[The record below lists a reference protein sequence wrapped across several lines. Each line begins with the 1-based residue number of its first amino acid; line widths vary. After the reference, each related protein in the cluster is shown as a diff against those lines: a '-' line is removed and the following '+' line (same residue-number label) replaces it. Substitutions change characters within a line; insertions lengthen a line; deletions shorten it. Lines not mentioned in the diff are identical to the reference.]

1 MIGINAAHGPGPHT
15 RVMDM
20 EATDPS
26 GGRSGNALVRASREF
41 AEEDVPRSARA
52 TLSTM
57 AIIGLLWSVHALL
70 PTWAKPLS
78 GLVLG
83 LTLVRG
89 FVLFHDYEH
98 GAILRGQAWAKPVY
112 DAFGLLVLTPPK
124 VWRDTHNYHHAHNA
138 KLVGSHIG
146 SYPTLSVAIWSKLSR
161 GDQRAYAV
169 ARHGLTILSAYVTVF
184 LIGMCVSPLRR
195 DPRRNRSAW
204 AALGLHVA
212 LGGVAFLL
220 GGAEGLLLGFL
231 FPLNVAFVTGAYLF
245 YAQHNFEGVKLRG
258 RHEWEFTRAAL
269 ESSSYMPM
277 GPVMQW
283 FTANIGYH
291 HVHHLNSRIPF
302 YRLPEAMAA
311 IPELQHP
318 AETRLR
324 PRDVYACLGLK
335 LWDAETQ
342 QMVPFPPRASVGS
355 AAGPDTPSPASVL

>member
-1 MIGINAAHGPGPHT
+1 
-15 RVMDM
+15 MDM
-20 EATDPS
+20 EATDAP
-26 GGRSGNALVRASREF
+26 GERSGNALVRASRAF
-41 AEEDVPRSARA
+41 AEEDVRESTRVTIT
-52 TLSTM
+52 TL
-57 AIIGLLWSVHALL
+57 AIIAALWVVHALV
-70 PTWAKPLS
+70 PIWVKPLS

-146 SYPTLSVAIWSKLSR
+146 SYPTLSVAIWNKLSPSDR
-161 GDQRAYAV
+161 RAYAL
-169 ARHGLTILSAYVTVF
+169 ARNGFTILFAYLTVF

-195 DPRRNRSAW
+195 DARRNRSAW
-204 AALGLHVA
+204 AALGLHVVLAA
-212 LGGVAFLL
+212 LAFAL

-269 ESSSYMPM
+269 EASSYMPM
-277 GPVMQW
+277 GPAMRW
-283 FTANIGYH
+283 FTADIGYH

-302 YRLPEAMAA
+302 YRLAEAMDA

-318 AETRLR
+318 GVTRLR
-324 PRDVYACLGLK
+324 PRDVWACLGLK
-335 LWDAETQ
+335 LWDAEAQ
-342 QMVPFPPRASVGS
+342 QMVPFPRGASAGS
-355 AAGPDTPSPASVL
+355 AAGPDTRSPVAAP